1 MLPVKV
7 FKDNDYPH
15 YSESVKKE
23 FNEKH
28 LKKNIV
34 KLTSHMESKVS
45 EPI

>member
-7 FKDNDYPH
+7 FKDNDYLH

-28 LKKNIV
+28 GE
-34 KLTSHMESKVS
+34 TSLPYGK
-45 EPI
+45 

>member
-28 LKKNIV
+28 LKK
-34 KLTSHMESKVS
+34 KHS
-45 EPI
+45 ETYLPYGK